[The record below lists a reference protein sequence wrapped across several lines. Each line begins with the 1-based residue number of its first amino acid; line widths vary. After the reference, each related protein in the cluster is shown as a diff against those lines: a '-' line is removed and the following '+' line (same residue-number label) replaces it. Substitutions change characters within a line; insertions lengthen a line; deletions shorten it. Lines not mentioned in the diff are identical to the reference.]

1 MNHVTI
7 IGNLTRDPE
16 IAETPTGV
24 TVCKFAV
31 AVNRKYKDDNGEVV
45 TDFFNVVAWR
55 GLAENCGKYLAKGKK
70 VAVVGT
76 LQNRSYTDKNG
87 VTRYV
92 TEIIAEEAEFLTP
105 RAEEQP
111 KAEPKAKLTE
121 VEDDGLPF

>member
-1 MNHVTI
+1 MNKVTI

-24 TVCKFAV
+24 TVCKFSV

-111 KAEPKAKLTE
+111 KAKLTE
-121 VEDDGLPF
+121 VEDDDGLPF

>member
-1 MNHVTI
+1 MSINKVCI
-7 IGNLTRDPE
+7 SGNLTRDPE
-16 IAETPTGV
+16 IAETPNGV

-111 KAEPKAKLTE
+111 KAKLTE

>member
-1 MNHVTI
+1 M
-7 IGNLTRDPE
+7 
-16 IAETPTGV
+16 
-24 TVCKFAV
+24 
-31 AVNRKYKDDNGEVV
+31 
-45 TDFFNVVAWR
+45 VAWR

-76 LQNRSYTDKNG
+76 LQNRSYMDKDG
-87 VTRYV
+87 VRRYV
-92 TEIIAEEAEFLTP
+92 TEIVAEEAEFLTP

>member
-1 MNHVTI
+1 MNKVTI

-24 TVCKFAV
+24 IVCKFAV

-76 LQNRSYTDKNG
+76 LQNRSYMDKDG

-111 KAEPKAKLTE
+111 KAKLTE

>member
-1 MNHVTI
+1 MNKITI
-7 IGNLTRDPE
+7 IGNLTHDPE

-24 TVCKFAV
+24 TVCKFSV

-76 LQNRSYTDKNG
+76 LQNRSYTDRNG

-105 RAEEQP
+105 RAEEQL
-111 KAEPKAKLTE
+111 KAKLTE